1 LTAPIRAEDRRV
13 RKVERRQGTRHRSRT
28 VVYLLLPG
36 GRRHVCRAANLSAT
50 GVFLRTD
57 GLDIQKGQR
66 VDLAFAINFGV
77 VTRLHRRQ
85 AVVAH
90 ISDGGTGLMMDAAA
104 SP

>member
-1 LTAPIRAEDRRV
+1 M
-13 RKVERRQGTRHRSRT
+13 ERRQVTRHRSRT

-50 GVFLRTD
+50 GVFLQAE
-57 GLDIQKGQR
+57 GLDLEKGQR
-66 VDLAFAINFGV
+66 VDLAFAIDFGI

-90 ISDGGTGLMMDAAA
+90 VSDVGTGLMMDSAAT
-104 SP
+104 P